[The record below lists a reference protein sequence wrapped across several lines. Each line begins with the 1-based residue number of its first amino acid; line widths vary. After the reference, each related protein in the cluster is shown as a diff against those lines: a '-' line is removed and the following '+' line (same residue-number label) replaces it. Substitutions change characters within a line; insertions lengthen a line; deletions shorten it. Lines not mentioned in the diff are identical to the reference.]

1 LRELKALLNRI
12 LNFATICL
20 ITAVMVIGAGTAD
33 AKKISLIRDAE
44 IENTIRLFA
53 TPVFRAAKLNVSA
66 VKIHLVRDN
75 TLNAFVAGGQRL
87 FINTGLITQA
97 ASAGQIIGVIAHE
110 TGHISGGHLAR
121 FKDILEKSTATTI
134 LSMIL
139 GGAAIV
145 GGRGDVGSVIIAAGQ
160 GLATQNFLRYSRT
173 QESAADQ
180 AAMKFLD
187 DSGQSAKGL
196 LGFMNILGEQEL
208 LSTANQDPYVRT
220 HPLTRDRVA
229 NIANHV
235 AKSPYSDKPVSPEF
249 DILYRRA
256 RAKLIGFFN
265 PIGHTLRIFKSGDN
279 SLEARYAK
287 AIGYYR
293 KSDMAKALPLIEGLI
308 AEHPRDPY
316 FWELKGQMMFENGD
330 AKGAMG
336 PYMTAVSLLPDNALF
351 RRDLARVQ
359 LELNDPSLLDDAIKN
374 LHTAIAENRESPFT
388 WRQLAIAYGRKGDKG
403 HSSLALAEEALLN
416 RQPSVA
422 RYHGGLAERLFPHG
436 SREWLQ
442 AQDILLAARPRKQ

>member
-1 LRELKALLNRI
+1 MLKRI

-20 ITAVMVIGAGTAD
+20 IAAVLMIGAGTAN
-33 AKKISLIRDAE
+33 ATKVSLIRDAE
-44 IENTIRLFA
+44 IENTISQFA
-53 TPVFRAAKLNVSA
+53 APVFRAAKLNVSA
-66 VKIHLVRDN
+66 VKIHLVKDKS
-75 TLNAFVAGGQRL
+75 LNAFVAGGQRL

-97 ASAGQIIGVIAHE
+97 TSAGQIIGVIAHE

-121 FKDILEKSTATTI
+121 LHDILKKSTATTI

-139 GGAAIV
+139 GGAAII
-145 GGRGDVGSVIIAAGQ
+145 GGRGDVGTVIIAAGQ
-160 GLATQNFLRYSRT
+160 GLTAQSFLHYSRT

-180 AAMKFLD
+180 AALKFLD
-187 DSGQSAKGL
+187 AAGQSAKGFL
-196 LGFMNILGEQEL
+196 DFMNTLGEQEL
-208 LSTANQDPYVRT
+208 LVTERQDPYVRT
-220 HPLTRDRVA
+220 HPLTRDRVEA
-229 NIANHV
+229 IAHHV
-235 AKSPYSDKPVSPEF
+235 ANSPHSDKTVPQELEVM
-249 DILYRRA
+249 YRRA

-265 PIGHTLRIFKSGDN
+265 PIGHTLRIFKSSDN
-279 SLEARYAK
+279 SLESRYAR

-316 FWELKGQMMFENGD
+316 FWELKGQMIFENGD
-330 AKGAMG
+330 AKGALA
-336 PYMTAVSLLPDNALF
+336 PYKTAVSLLPDNALF

-359 LELNDPSLLDDAIKN
+359 LESNDPSLLDDAIKN
-374 LHTAIAENRESPFT
+374 LLVALAEDDESPFT

-403 HSSLALAEEALLN
+403 HSSLALAEEALL
-416 RQPSVA
+416 RGRLSVA
-422 RYHGGLAERLFPHG
+422 RYHGGLAERLFPNG